1 MKGRWV
7 VRRKAVTLS
16 DLRVAGLLGVEC
28 EAKLGHR
35 SKIGF
40 LS

>member
-1 MKGRWV
+1 M
-7 VRRKAVTLS
+7 VRRKAVILG
-16 DLRVAGLLGVEC
+16 DLRDLEALVGLLGVEC
-28 EAKLGHR
+28 EAKPGHR

>member
-1 MKGRWV
+1 M
-7 VRRKAVTLS
+7 VRRKAVILG
-16 DLRVAGLLGVEC
+16 DLQDPEALAELLGVEC
-28 EAKLGHR
+28 EAKPGHR